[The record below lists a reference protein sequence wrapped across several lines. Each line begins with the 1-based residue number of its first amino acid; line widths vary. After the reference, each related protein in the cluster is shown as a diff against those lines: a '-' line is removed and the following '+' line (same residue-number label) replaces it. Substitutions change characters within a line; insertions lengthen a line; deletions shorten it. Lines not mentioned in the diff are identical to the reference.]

1 MAENNKK
8 DLSLQ
13 EIAMQYGPVG
23 TLPFDLV
30 QKLFPEKY
38 KEFRKLGAKMGTET
52 IESALDIGAT
62 VVDTIVPEKFD
73 PKRQER
79 RQATQDV
86 LSEFYGHLYGND
98 ILTKEQRYG
107 IETTVAEPLKSGGLD
122 LAADM
127 AQLVVGGGLA
137 KKGIQ
142 KALPKRKP
150 RPFTETLVATEVGS
164 QFAFDPLEE
173 TLIEMIGGAIIPGND
188 EAIDDIK
195 NYIEKGSE
203 EDSRLKNRMLLLGE
217 GLAGAGVF
225 YGVGK
230 GLTAANR
237 KVKMQERFVELLDKV
252 RGMSKE
258 GQESFIQRLE
268 NSSSDNARQGRVA
281 LRNRRKEIEEGNVKD
296 LGDFEA
302 LEPSKFTGQDLSLSF
317 NKNPFIRKLETVR
330 KKLFTSRGNKTLRMQ
345 EKFLK
350 GENVKEMYQ
359 DKIANIGYN
368 LETMYQNIIEKTKG
382 SDKLKE
388 QINEV
393 LFKDDRLPTII
404 TGKKYRA
411 GRSQKQAFE
420 AKLKQLPKELQQPI
434 REARELQDKL
444 SLLMLDT
451 GYLTAKQKQIYL
463 DSLGFYVRRTYKM
476 FEDPNYVPNKT
487 VLKDAEDYL
496 TRQLEKQGITD
507 PDVIKERVEAQIKE
521 LGDVKGSDSF
531 GGNLEKFDKIRTQ
544 ILRGRKEIPKEIR
557 AFLGEIDDPIE
568 KFVHSTTKL
577 SKLLQD
583 AKFYDDTFE
592 DGIGIYFRRE
602 KEGIFRNQIPAGYG
616 PLSGTYTSKELL
628 QYFSA
633 YKDLSQ
639 KALESEN
646 LLGQAYRNLLFLKGT
661 SQAAK
666 TVWSHTTHVKN
677 VAGGVHMSLAN
688 GVNVFDVEQTKN
700 IINTLKART
709 SGDKALQEFHEEL
722 SELGLLNKG
731 VIARDLRGLTDDIS
745 KVKTGN
751 ITKGIS
757 SPFNWMID
765 KEFLPYISIKER
777 KVKKASAKKVLDKAQ
792 NAYIAEDDFFKIN
805 MYIRE
810 EQNLTKINNM
820 LPENM
825 QKSAKEIKE
834 DAAKIVRDVL
844 PNYDLVPEYF
854 KSVRRFPLAG
864 RFFSFM
870 SESVR
875 ISAGSIR
882 TVRNDWMKGTE
893 LIEQG
898 AEEAGK
904 AFQKKAIQRLASFS
918 AFAVGGGNIL
928 AQGSQ
933 AMSGLGEDVVEAIK
947 EFLPDYMKNSN
958 IMVTVADDGTPMVS
972 NISSWD
978 AYDYPKKPFQII
990 LPKIFDKNVKDEDLF
1005 TEFYSSMVTEMVS
1018 PFLGE
1023 SIIAEPLYDYFV
1035 SNGRDSQNRLMKYNF
1050 MGTTYEYDDS
1060 GTPAENK
1067 IENLPIL
1074 FGKLME
1080 AVTPGSADRLFDYTK
1095 TFGKDQTKYDQDIYE
1110 LNEFI
1115 KFVTGWGTSPLNKE
1129 YMENVFQF
1137 KTSNFNKEKSKR
1149 LGRLDNGLG
1158 DVLDH
1163 DRFVNN
1169 YIKENNEYY
1178 KQFSKMNNLIEA
1190 SKKFNLDWDT
1200 LMYDAGVSNEDRSYF
1215 YSSKF
1220 SPLKVGEK
1228 LEERMF
1234 DIDDNGVYNDVL
1246 NSVNDIQIMY
1256 SNFPL
1261 LTNEKSY
1268 ITEKDTL
1275 EELRDK
1281 LRENYAEGG
1290 EVIGPK
1296 VPFTKADPADRV
1308 DPFTGLP
1315 YSKQMDRLGFAEGG
1329 LTPEQQYL
1337 QFYNLAAKAG
1347 NAFPDIVAAQASL
1360 ESGHGKSEL
1369 TRKYNN
1375 PLGLKVNRP
1384 SEIAAG
1390 QQSVLMSTKEF
1401 VDGKEGTYKEPF
1413 RKFNTLADS
1422 FLGYKEKVSAK
1433 RYDSIRAA
1441 KTKEEYANALQQSGY
1456 ATDPEY
1462 AKKLINIA
1470 NRYKYLLED

>member
-13 EIAMQYGPVG
+13 EVFMRYGPTG
-23 TLPFDLV
+23 MLPFDLV

-38 KEFRKLGAKMGTET
+38 REYEKLGAKMGTET

-62 VVDTIVPEKFD
+62 IVDTIVPEKFD

-79 RQATQDV
+79 RQYTQDI
-86 LSEFYGHLYGND
+86 LSDFYGHLYGND

-107 IETTVAEPLKSGGLD
+107 IETTVAEPLKSAGLD
-122 LAADM
+122 VAGDI

-137 KKGIQ
+137 KKSIQ

-173 TLIEMIGGAIIPGND
+173 TLIEMVGGAIIPGND
-188 EAIDDIK
+188 EALDDIK

-217 GLAGAGVF
+217 GLAGAGLF

-237 KVKMQERFVELLDKV
+237 KVKMQERFVELLDKIK
-252 RGMSKE
+252 GMSKE

-302 LEPSKFTGQDLSLSF
+302 LEPSKFLGQDLSLSF
-317 NKNPFIRKLETVR
+317 NKNPFIRKLETTR

-368 LETMYQNIIEKTKG
+368 LESTYQDIIEKTKN

-393 LFKDDRLPTII
+393 LFKDDRLPT
-404 TGKKYRA
+404 
-411 GRSQKQAFE
+411 RSQKQAFE
-420 AKLKQLPKELQQPI
+420 AKLKQLPKELQRPI
-434 REARELQDKL
+434 REARKLQDKL

-476 FEDPNYVPNKT
+476 FEDPNYVPDKT

-496 TRQLEKQGITD
+496 TRQLEKQGIKD

-521 LGDVKGSDSF
+521 LGAVKGSDSF

-544 ILRGRKEIPKEIR
+544 ILRGRKEIPEEIR

-602 KEGIFRNQIPAGYG
+602 KEGIFRNQIPEGYG
-616 PLSGTYTSKELL
+616 PLSGTHTSKELL

-639 KALESEN
+639 RALESEN
-646 LLGQAYRNLLFLKGT
+646 LLGQAYRNLLLLKGT

-677 VAGGVHMSLAN
+677 IAGGVHMSLAN
-688 GVNVFDVEQTKN
+688 GVNVFDAKQTYG
-700 IINTLKART
+700 IIKTLRART
-709 SGDKALQEFHEEL
+709 SGDKALQDFHEEL

-751 ITKGIS
+751 ITKGITG
-757 SPFNWMID
+757 PID
-765 KEFLPYISIKER
+765 WTFEKTGIKKLAE
-777 KVKKASAKKVLDKAQ
+777 KAQ

-810 EQNLTKINNM
+810 EQNLTNINKM
-820 LPENM
+820 LPENI
-825 QKSAKEIKE
+825 QKSAKEIKQ

-933 AMSGLGEDVVEAIK
+933 AMSGLGEDMVDAIK

-1005 TEFYSSMVTEMVS
+1005 NEFYSSMVTEMVS

-1023 SIIAEPLYDYFV
+1023 SIIAEPIYDYFFAD
-1035 SNGRDSQNRLMKYNF
+1035 GRDSQNRLMKYNF

-1067 IENLPIL
+1067 VENLPIL

-1080 AVTPGSADRLFDYTK
+1080 AITPGSADRLFDYTK

-1115 KFVTGWGTSPLNKE
+1115 KFTTGWGTSPLNKE

-1163 DRFVNN
+1163 DRFINN

-1220 SPLKVGEK
+1220 SPLKVGET

-1234 DIDDNGVYNDVL
+1234 DIDNDGVYNDVL

-1268 ITEKDTL
+1268 LKEDETL
-1275 EELRDK
+1275 EEKRDELRK
-1281 LRENYAEGG
+1281 KYSEGG
-1290 EVIGPK
+1290 GIKGPK
-1296 VPFTKADPADRV
+1296 VPFTKEDPSDRV
-1308 DPFTGLP
+1308 DPFTGSP
-1315 YSKQMDRLGFAEGG
+1315 YSDQMARLGLAEGG
-1329 LTPEQQYL
+1329 PIKPEYIGREAYEDAISKFSEGKDDANWLREAAWVESKFATDKNTFRKDNRSAYQITPIRFKELQKYLNPNEKKGAGMRRYNDKIIKEHGLDLSKISYDDLNNPEIGTAATRALLKLIPESIGKTPEERAVQWKRDWNTY
-1337 QFYNLAAKAG
+1337 AEG
-1347 NAFPDIVAAQASL
+1347 
-1360 ESGHGKSEL
+1360 
-1369 TRKYNN
+1369 
-1375 PLGLKVNRP
+1375 
-1384 SEIAAG
+1384 AAG
-1390 QQSVLMSTKEF
+1390 TVE
-1401 VDGKEGTYKEPF
+1401 
-1413 RKFNTLADS
+1413 
-1422 FLGYKEKVSAK
+1422 
-1433 RYDSIRAA
+1433 
-1441 KTKEEYANALQQSGY
+1441 
-1456 ATDPEY
+1456 
-1462 AKKLINIA
+1462 
-1470 NRYKYLLED
+1470 KYLTDIKYLD

>member
-13 EIAMQYGPVG
+13 EVFMRYGPTG
-23 TLPFDLV
+23 MLPFDLV

-38 KEFRKLGAKMGTET
+38 KEYEKLGAKMGTET

-62 VVDTIVPEKFD
+62 IVDTIVPEKYD

-86 LSEFYGHLYGND
+86 LSDFYGHLYGND

-107 IETTVAEPLKSGGLD
+107 IETTVAEPLKSAGLD

-173 TLIEMIGGAIIPGND
+173 TLIEMVGGAIIPGND
-188 EAIDDIK
+188 EALDDIK

-203 EDSRLKNRMLLLGE
+203 KDSRLKNRMLLLGE

-230 GLTAANR
+230 GLTVANR

-252 RGMSKE
+252 RGMSRE

-317 NKNPFIRKLETVR
+317 NKNPFIRKLETTR

-368 LETMYQNIIEKTKG
+368 LESTYQDIIEKTKN

-393 LFKDDRLPTII
+393 LFKDDRLPT
-404 TGKKYRA
+404 
-411 GRSQKQAFE
+411 RSQKQAFE

-496 TRQLEKQGITD
+496 TRQLEKQGIKD

-602 KEGIFRNQIPAGYG
+602 KEGIFRNKIPEGYG
-616 PLSGTYTSKELL
+616 PLSGTHTSKELL

-639 KALESEN
+639 RALESEN
-646 LLGQAYRNLLFLKGT
+646 LLGQAYRNLLLLKGT

-677 VAGGVHMSLAN
+677 IAGGVHMSLAN
-688 GVNVFDVEQTKN
+688 GVNVFDAKQTVN
-700 IINTLKART
+700 IIKTLRART

-731 VIARDLRGLTDDIS
+731 VIARDLKGLTDDIS

-751 ITKGIS
+751 ITKGITG
-757 SPFNWMID
+757 PID
-765 KEFLPYISIKER
+765 WTFEKTGIKKLAE
-777 KVKKASAKKVLDKAQ
+777 KAQ

-810 EQNLTKINNM
+810 EQNLTNINKM

-825 QKSAKEIKE
+825 QKSAKEIKQ

-933 AMSGLGEDVVEAIK
+933 AMSGLGEDAIEAIK

-972 NISSWD
+972 
-978 AYDYPKKPFQII
+978 
-990 LPKIFDKNVKDEDLF
+990 
-1005 TEFYSSMVTEMVS
+1005 
-1018 PFLGE
+1018 
-1023 SIIAEPLYDYFV
+1023 
-1035 SNGRDSQNRLMKYNF
+1035 
-1050 MGTTYEYDDS
+1050 
-1060 GTPAENK
+1060 
-1067 IENLPIL
+1067 
-1074 FGKLME
+1074 
-1080 AVTPGSADRLFDYTK
+1080 
-1095 TFGKDQTKYDQDIYE
+1095 
-1110 LNEFI
+1110 
-1115 KFVTGWGTSPLNKE
+1115 
-1129 YMENVFQF
+1129 
-1137 KTSNFNKEKSKR
+1137 KR
-1149 LGRLDNGLG
+1149 
-1158 DVLDH
+1158 
-1163 DRFVNN
+1163 
-1169 YIKENNEYY
+1169 
-1178 KQFSKMNNLIEA
+1178 
-1190 SKKFNLDWDT
+1190 
-1200 LMYDAGVSNEDRSYF
+1200 
-1215 YSSKF
+1215 
-1220 SPLKVGEK
+1220 
-1228 LEERMF
+1228 
-1234 DIDDNGVYNDVL
+1234 
-1246 NSVNDIQIMY
+1246 
-1256 SNFPL
+1256 
-1261 LTNEKSY
+1261 
-1268 ITEKDTL
+1268 
-1275 EELRDK
+1275 
-1281 LRENYAEGG
+1281 
-1290 EVIGPK
+1290 
-1296 VPFTKADPADRV
+1296 
-1308 DPFTGLP
+1308 
-1315 YSKQMDRLGFAEGG
+1315 
-1329 LTPEQQYL
+1329 
-1337 QFYNLAAKAG
+1337 
-1347 NAFPDIVAAQASL
+1347 
-1360 ESGHGKSEL
+1360 
-1369 TRKYNN
+1369 
-1375 PLGLKVNRP
+1375 
-1384 SEIAAG
+1384 
-1390 QQSVLMSTKEF
+1390 
-1401 VDGKEGTYKEPF
+1401 
-1413 RKFNTLADS
+1413 
-1422 FLGYKEKVSAK
+1422 
-1433 RYDSIRAA
+1433 
-1441 KTKEEYANALQQSGY
+1441 
-1456 ATDPEY
+1456 
-1462 AKKLINIA
+1462 
-1470 NRYKYLLED
+1470 